1 MLPNRLNLDDYPDS
15 VYAKELRDRSFRRRF
30 PGDLEREY
38 FDDHLRRIAPRAK
51 AWTALATLIALGFT
65 IAHLVNDRSLSP
77 RVLAHLLFVLPISAA
92 MAWLAWGPALLRT
105 YMAVTRILAP
115 VLGIV
120 VAAVV
125 AQSLGQGQGEQMATL
140 TLLLVASFFFMG
152 LLFIPAMI
160 TGAAILLSFSISAMM
175 SGIPLEVYAISFLY
189 LMIAAVVGATICR
202 EVEHSYRRRFLE
214 QSLMGELIDRDG
226 MTGLR
231 NRRAFD
237 EHLARVWKQSLRNHS
252 ELSVMIADIDY
263 FKPYN
268 DRYGHQAGDAAL
280 RSVARV
286 IHEFSRRPL
295 DIAARYGGEEFA
307 IIIYDASYSS
317 VVDMAERLRK
327 SVEALQIE
335 HLDSGCSRFVTISI
349 GIGIVQPAIDRTPQ
363 GLVQLADEAL
373 YQAKENGRNTFTVNG
388 SAEYNR
394 LVTGTYRN
402 PGEGRHR
409 AWPG

>member
-1 MLPNRLNLDDYPDS
+1 MLPSRLNLEDYPDS

-30 PGDLEREY
+30 PGELEREY

-65 IAHLVNDRSLSP
+65 IAHLLADRSLSP
-77 RVLAHLLFVLPISAA
+77 RVLAHFLVILPASVA
-92 MAWLAWGPALLRT
+92 MAWLAWTPALRRV
-105 YMAVTRILAP
+105 YMATTRILAP
-115 VLGIV
+115 VLGIA

-125 AQSLGQGQGEQMATL
+125 AQSLNQGQGEQLAML
-140 TLLLVASFFFMG
+140 MLLLVASFFFMG
-152 LLFIPAMI
+152 LLLIPALV
-160 TGAAILLSFSISAMM
+160 TGAVILLSFSVSAALN
-175 SGIPLEVYAISFLY
+175 GILPELHAVSFLY
-189 LMIAAVVGATICR
+189 LLIAAAVGATICR

-214 QSLMGELIDRDG
+214 QALMGELIDRDG

-237 EHLARVWKQSLRNHS
+237 EHLTRVWKQSLRNHS
-252 ELSVMIADIDY
+252 ELAVMMADIDY

-280 RSVARV
+280 RNVAGV
-286 IHEFSRRPL
+286 IHDFSRRPF

-307 IIIYDASYSS
+307 IVIYDASHSA
-317 VVDMAERLRK
+317 VVEMAKRLREA
-327 SVEALQIE
+327 VEELQIE
-335 HLDSGCSRFVTISI
+335 NLGSECSKFVTISI
-349 GIGIVQPAIDRTPQ
+349 GVGIVQPAIDRTPQ

-373 YQAKENGRNTFTVNG
+373 YCAKESGRNGFVFNG
-388 SAEYNR
+388 ATEYGR

-402 PGEGRHR
+402 PGADRRR
-409 AWPG
+409 AGSE

>member
-1 MLPNRLNLDDYPDS
+1 MLPSRLNLADYPDS
-15 VYAKELRDRSFRRRF
+15 VYARELRDRSFRGRF
-30 PGDLEREY
+30 PGELEREY

-65 IAHLVNDRSLSP
+65 IAHSIDDRSLSAT
-77 RVLAHLLFVLPISAA
+77 VLAHLLVILPASVA
-92 MAWLAWGPALLRT
+92 MAWLAWTPALWRT

-115 VLGIV
+115 VLGIA
-120 VAAVV
+120 VASVV
-125 AQSLGQGQGEQMATL
+125 AQSLNQSQGEQLAML

-152 LLFIPAMI
+152 LLFIPALV
-160 TGAAILLSFSISAMM
+160 TGVVILASFSVAAAM
-175 SGIPLEVYAISFLY
+175 SGVPPELHATSLLY
-189 LMIAAVVGATICR
+189 LLIAAAVGATICR

-237 EHLARVWKQSLRNHS
+237 EHLTRVWKQSLRSHS
-252 ELSVMIADIDY
+252 ELSVMMADIDY

-268 DRYGHQAGDAAL
+268 DRYGHQAGD
-280 RSVARV
+280 VAIGKVAGV

-307 IIIYDASYSS
+307 IVVYDASYSA

-327 SVEALQIE
+327 AVEALQIE
-335 HLDSGCSRFVTISI
+335 HLGSECSQVVTISI
-349 GIGIVQPAIDRTPQ
+349 GVGIVHPAIDRTPQ

-373 YQAKENGRNTFTVNG
+373 YRAKESGRNRIAVNG
-388 SAEYNR
+388 SAEYER
-394 LVTGTYRN
+394 LVTGTYQN
-402 PGEGRHR
+402 PGAGRQR
-409 AWPG
+409 A